1 MAGALPKR
9 PVSPMPELPEVET
22 TLRGIRP
29 HLQGET
35 IERLIVRDGRLRW
48 PIPAALPERLEG
60 CRIGAL
66 QRRGKYILMGLQRS
80 GAGEGGNPDGG
91 DSVRAAQT
99 PFSSQAESPGGT
111 LIFHLGMSGSLRIT
125 EAASPPRKHDH
136 YDLTLP
142 NGLCLRFHDPRRF
155 GCLLWTGDA
164 PDLHPLIAPL
174 GVEPLEEGFDG
185 RLLYE
190 RSRGRSA
197 AVKTLIMDSHVV
209 VGVGNIYASESLFRA
224 GIAPQRAAGRISLD
238 RYRRL
243 AAAIKAVLAA
253 SLEQGGTTLRDFVNE
268 SGSPG
273 YFKQTLNVY
282 DRADAPCRVCG
293 KPIRVSRLGQ
303 RSTYWCARCQR

>member
-1 MAGALPKR
+1 
-9 PVSPMPELPEVET
+9 MPELPEVET

-35 IERLIVRDGRLRW
+35 IERLIVRDARLRW
-48 PIPAALPERLEG
+48 PIPAALPEQLKG
-60 CRIGAL
+60 CRIETL
-66 QRRGKYILMGLQRS
+66 RRRGKYILMGLQRS
-80 GAGEGGNPDGG
+80 GAGEGGNPDGR
-91 DSVRAAQT
+91 DSARA
-99 PFSSQAESPGGT
+99 SQASFSPQAVSPGGT

-142 NGLCLRFHDPRRF
+142 SGLCLRFHDPRRF
-155 GCLLWTGDA
+155 GCLLWTGDD
-164 PDLHPLIAPL
+164 PGLHPLIAPL

-185 RLLYE
+185 RLLYD

-243 AAAIKAVLAA
+243 AAAIKGVLAA
-253 SLEQGGTTLRDFVNE
+253 SLEQGGTTLRNFVNE

-282 DRADAPCRVCG
+282 DRAGAPCRVCG
-293 KPIRVSRLGQ
+293 QPIQVSRLGQ

>member
-1 MAGALPKR
+1 
-9 PVSPMPELPEVET
+9 MPELPEVET

-35 IERLIVRDGRLRW
+35 VERLIVRDARLRW
-48 PIPAALPERLEG
+48 PIPAALAERLEG
-60 CRIGAL
+60 CRIETL
-66 QRRGKYILMGLQRS
+66 SRRGKYILMVLRRPP
-80 GAGEGGNPDGG
+80 AGEGGKPG
-91 DSVRAAQT
+91 VQ
-99 PFSSQAESPGGT
+99 FSTHASQLEEGRHAGSNAGN
-111 LIFHLGMSGSLRIT
+111 LILHLGMSGSLRIT

-155 GCLLWTGDA
+155 GCLLWTGDD
-164 PDLHPLIAPL
+164 PDRHPLIAPL
-174 GVEPLEEGFDG
+174 GVEPLDGGFDG
-185 RLLYE
+185 RLLYD

-282 DRADAPCRVCG
+282 DRAGAACRVCG
-293 KPIRVSRLGQ
+293 EPIRVSRLGQ